1 MATFNWTISTLE
13 RDLIG
18 DLAGGVIVAH
28 WRVTA
33 EQTEGTG
40 ADAVTYT
47 AASYG
52 TQGFT
57 PDPSSDGYIAYDDLT
72 ESDVLGWVW
81 AQSDDWQTNV
91 EDSLQAQIDG
101 QITPATATGT
111 PWAA

>member
-28 WRVTA
+28 WRVTE

-40 ADAVTYT
+40 DDAVTYT
-47 AASYG
+47 ASAYG

-57 PDPSSDGYIAYDDLT
+57 PDPSSEGYIAYDALT

-81 AQSDDWQTNV
+81 GQSDDWQSNI
-91 EDSLQAQIDG
+91 EASLQANIDG
-101 QITPATATGT
+101 QITPATADGV
-111 PWAA
+111 PW